1 MVFYAHLQQRQPGKW
16 PGHWHRYLV
25 TATDATEAKRFYIG
39 LKKYTHTSNP
49 TLKHIEAENLEWW
62 NFESDDGWCIKNIY
76 TSINEQKPSEYN
88 NVQELTD
95 CRKTILL
102 TLLHDHDGR
111 VWPILPCQS
120 EQCAQHLDIK

>member
-1 MVFYAHLQQRQPGKW
+1 MPFYVHLQQRQPGQW

-25 TATDATEAKRFYIG
+25 TAADDEEARRFLIG
-39 LKKYTHTSNP
+39 LQKYTQTSNAK
-49 TLKHIEAENLEWW
+49 LKHIEAVNLEWW
-62 NFESDDGWCIKNIY
+62 NFEADDGWCIKNIY

-111 VWPILPCQS
+111 VWPILPLQNT
-120 EQCAQHLDIK
+120 EIAQKTAI